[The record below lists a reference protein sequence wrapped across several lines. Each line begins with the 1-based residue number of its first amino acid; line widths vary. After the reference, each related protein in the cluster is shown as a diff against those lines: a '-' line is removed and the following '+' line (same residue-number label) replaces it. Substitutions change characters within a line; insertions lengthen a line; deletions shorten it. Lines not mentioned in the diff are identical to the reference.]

1 VEVDAILLENA
12 FESSPRKRPHRAFS
26 VLSLHRTTIK
36 PKRKKIKIY
45 SGKKLVM
52 HELHESLYYLKVA
65 NLERTRLPMS
75 AAGVQVRQC
84 APAKGIQHYPRS
96 GASWNHCFHLKTQQF
111 FDFLWIRAKRKQLNT
126 WYQIRMYAWCTHV
139 HLVSNTHM
147 RTSYTIHLEPSG
159 PAQQQRSQTKLD
171 MAGRKKLLHRMKL
184 CR

>member
-126 WYQIRMYAWCTHV
+126 WYQTQAAH
-139 HLVSNTHM
+139 
-147 RTSYTIHLEPSG
+147 
-159 PAQQQRSQTKLD
+159 
-171 MAGRKKLLHRMKL
+171 LLHDSFGAIRSRSTTKKPDEVGHGWQEKIAAPNEAVQM
-184 CR
+184 R